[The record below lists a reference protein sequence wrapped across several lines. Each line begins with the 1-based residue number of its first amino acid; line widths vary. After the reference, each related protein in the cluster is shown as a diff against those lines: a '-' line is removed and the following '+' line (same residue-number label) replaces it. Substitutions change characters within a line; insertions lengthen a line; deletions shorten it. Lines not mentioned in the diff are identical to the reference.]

1 MEVLEISQFGRNERL
16 EVSLHLKTHE
26 GDITAQVYRRCSLLL
41 EFLEQRE
48 AVRVLRQLV
57 SSAIKS
63 LGEGDLGYFL
73 LTLIRLT
80 TRNLQLKLRMADISL
95 LGEDIFIAINQYI
108 TANSSPRYSR
118 EVIEEAYLKFTSD
131 EIRVKLLQ
139 DYMQHHEIVLFR
151 QVEELSLLGKVAQLS
166 ESDLVRNA
174 QIPEDFLSHLMR
186 ILQAD
191 DVVAFFR
198 SQYFRVV
205 FSKLSGQERERQD
218 PNQLLS
224 IMDSKMKQS
233 LDPEILAWF
242 KQLIKEGFYWG
253 VRYRQRE
260 ITEMLEDYYP
270 RFNASPPASKVQ
282 RILDFDLDNPL
293 TQICVVNSYM
303 TYDLHIDNENYGL
316 IFINRS
322 KPPDFNEDDYRFLTT
337 FSGTLRQIIG
347 NVILTNRLKEMATTD
362 ALTGVNNRRQFEAF
376 MEIEI
381 TRASRYNHSVG
392 LAMVDIDHFKDVN
405 DTFGHQAGDYVLA
418 ELCKVLS
425 EGLRATEIISRY
437 GGEEF
442 SVIIPQAD
450 LDVLR
455 VVSEKIRTL
464 VENHKFVY
472 NGLKLPITVSVGA
485 ALFPQMAIDKDSLVE
500 AADKALYVAKN
511 SGRNRV
517 HINASVGVGGKG

>member
-1 MEVLEISQFGRNERL
+1 MESLEISQFGRNERL
-16 EVSLHLKTHE
+16 EVALHLKTHE
-26 GDITAQVYRRCSLLL
+26 GDITAQVYRRCEILL
-41 EFLEQRE
+41 EFLDKHE
-48 AVRVLRQLV
+48 ALRVLRQLV

-73 LTLIRLT
+73 LMLIRLT
-80 TRNLQLKLRMADISL
+80 TRNLQLKLRMGDISL
-95 LGEDIFIAINQYI
+95 LGEDIFIALNEYI
-108 TANSSPRYSR
+108 SSNPSPKYSR
-118 EVIEEAYLKFTSD
+118 EVIEEAYLRFTSD
-131 EIRVKLLQ
+131 EVRVKLLQ

-151 QVEELSLLGKVAQLS
+151 QVEELSLLGKVAQLT

-174 QIPEDFLSHLMR
+174 QLPEDLLSQLMR

-218 PNQLLS
+218 PNQILA
-224 IMDSKMKQS
+224 IIDSKMKPS
-233 LDPEILAWF
+233 LDSEVLSYF
-242 KQLIKEGFYWG
+242 KQLMKEGHYWG
-253 VRYRQRE
+253 VRYKQRD

-316 IFINRS
+316 IFVNRS

-337 FSGTLRQIIG
+337 FSGTLKQIIG

-362 ALTGVNNRRQFEAF
+362 PLTGVNNRRQFEAF
-376 MEIEI
+376 IEIEI
-381 TRASRYNHSVG
+381 TRASRYNNSVG

-418 ELCKVLS
+418 ELCRVLS

-442 SVIIPQAD
+442 AVIIPQAD

-455 VVSEKIRTL
+455 VVGEKIRSL
-464 VENHKFVY
+464 VENNKFAY
-472 NGLKLPITVSVGA
+472 NGLKLPITVSVGL

-500 AADKALYVAKN
+500 AADKALYIAKN

-517 HINASVGVGGKG
+517 QISAGVGVER